1 MTPQDKDAFEEL
13 LANCADEPIR
23 FPGAIQ
29 PHGLLLTLTEPG
41 LDIIQVS
48 ANVETLLALPPQ
60 SLIGQ
65 PLGALLGDAHARTVK
80 QALEQSALL
89 DVPPMLFELNN
100 MVFEGFVHRHQ
111 GVLILELEI
120 HVENFQPRNVAGNQT
135 HLGRMLQRLQAATTL
150 QALYDISVREIQA
163 MTGYDRVLIYRFEE
177 EGHGQ
182 VIAEASDPSMEVYNG
197 LFFPAS
203 DIPEQARELYRTNWL
218 RIIPDADYDPVPLV
232 PKLRPDIQAPLDLSF
247 AMLRSV
253 SPIHCQYM
261 KNMGVLSSMSI
272 SLMKGD
278 KLWGLISCGN
288 RQPLHVP
295 HELRM
300 ACQTIGQVLSLQIS
314 AMESLEISRQREA
327 KMQTLA
333 LLNQAMI
340 DSPQNVFDGLAGQPL
355 ALMALTGAGGIA
367 IIEDK
372 TLHRYGNCPE
382 PQEIRALH
390 KWLQD
395 SGEPVFASHH
405 LSSVYPPAA
414 QFQQVASGVL
424 AMSLPK
430 PVDNGVL
437 WFRPEVKESINWS
450 GDPRKPL
457 DLENS
462 DAGLRLRP
470 RTSFEIWKVEMAG
483 ISTKWSHGDL
493 FAANDLRRSALEND
507 LARQVRRE
515 QDAVR
520 ARDDLVAVVSHDL
533 RNPMTVISML
543 CGMMQKTFSS
553 DGPHTSRRIT
563 TAIDTMQQA
572 AARMNILLEDLLDTS
587 KIDAGRY
594 TITPQKLDVRHM
606 FEEAQTLLTPLALD
620 KDISISFEADPD
632 LSIHADPER
641 LFQVLSNLVSNA
653 IKFTPRLGT
662 VGVQATSV
670 GNEIVFT
677 VRDSGEGIP
686 KENLPH
692 VFERYWTV
700 KDGNPTG
707 TGLGLYITQGIV
719 EAHGGR
725 IVAESEPGGGAL
737 FRFTVPASIEGVE

>member
-1 MTPQDKDAFEEL
+1 MTPQDKQAFEEL

-29 PHGLLLTLTEPG
+29 PHGLLLTLSEPA
-41 LDIIQVS
+41 LEIIQVS
-48 ANVETLLALPPQ
+48 ANVESLLGRPAPE
-60 SLIGQ
+60 LIGQ
-65 PLGALLGDAHARTVK
+65 PLQSLIGDEHAAQVRQTLQQPTLSDSAPLLFR
-80 QALEQSALL
+80 
-89 DVPPMLFELNN
+89 LND
-100 MVFEGFVHRHQ
+100 MAFEGLLHRHQ

-120 HVENFQPRNVAGNQT
+120 HVENFQPRNVAGSET
-135 HLGRMLQRLQAATTL
+135 HLGRMLQRLQGATTL
-150 QALYDISVREIQA
+150 QALYDISVKEIQA

-182 VIAEASDPSMEVYNG
+182 VIAEASDPSMEVFNG

-218 RIIPDADYDPVPLV
+218 RIIPDAAYEPVPLV
-232 PKLRPDIQAPLDLSF
+232 PKLRPDTQTPLDLSF
-247 AMLRSV
+247 ATLRSV

-272 SLMKGD
+272 SLLKGD

-288 RQPLHVP
+288 REPLHVP
-295 HELRM
+295 HELRA

-314 AMESLEISRQREA
+314 AMEALEVSRQREA
-327 KMQTLA
+327 KVDALA
-333 LLNQAMI
+333 MLNQAMI
-340 DSPQNVFDGLAGQPL
+340 DSPQNVFDGLANQPEV
-355 ALMALTGAGGIA
+355 LMALTGAGGIA

-372 TLHRYGNCPE
+372 QLHRYGNCPA
-382 PQEIRALH
+382 PDEIRALH

-395 SGEPVFASHH
+395 SGEAVFSSHH
-405 LSSVYPPAA
+405 LASVYPPAA
-414 QFQQVASGVL
+414 HYQQVASGVL

-437 WFRPEVKESINWS
+437 WFRPEVKENINWS

-515 QDAVR
+515 QEAVR
-520 ARDDLVAVVSHDL
+520 ARDELVAVVSHDL

-543 CGMMQKTFSS
+543 CGMMQKAFSS
-553 DGPHTSRRIT
+553 DGPHTSRRIS

-572 AARMNILLEDLLDTS
+572 AGRMNTLLEDLLDTS

-594 TITPQKLDVRHM
+594 TITPQKLDVGQM
-606 FEEAQTLLTPLALD
+606 FEEAQSLLAPLAID
-620 KDISISFEADPD
+620 KDISISFEADAD
-632 LSIHADPER
+632 LSIHGDPER
-641 LFQVLSNLVSNA
+641 LFQVLSNLIGNA

-662 VGVQATSV
+662 VGVRAKSV
-670 GNEIVFT
+670 GDEIVFT

-692 VFERYWTV
+692 VFDRYWTV

-725 IVAESEPGGGAL
+725 IVAESEPGQGSE
-737 FRFTVPASIEGVE
+737 FRFTVPRLD

>member
-1 MTPQDKDAFEEL
+1 MNLQDQQAFEEL

-29 PHGLLLTLTEPG
+29 PHGLLLTLTEPA
-41 LDIIQVS
+41 LQIIQVS
-48 ANVETLLALPPQ
+48 ANVETLLARAPE

-65 PLGALLGDAHARTVK
+65 PLHSLIGVEHTAQVLEALQ
-80 QALEQSALL
+80 QATFSEAAPLR
-89 DVPPMLFELNN
+89 FELNGTA
-100 MVFEGFVHRHQ
+100 FEGLLHRHQ

-120 HVENFQPRNVAGNQT
+120 HVKNFEPRNVAGVKT

-150 QALYDISVREIQA
+150 QALYDISVKEIQA

-182 VIAEASDPSMEVYNG
+182 VIAEASDPSMEVFNG

-218 RIIPDADYDPVPLV
+218 RIIPNADYQPVPLV
-232 PKLRPDIQAPLDLSF
+232 PKLRPDTQTPLDLSF
-247 AMLRSV
+247 ATLRSV

-272 SLMKGD
+272 SLLKGD

-314 AMESLEISRQREA
+314 AMETLELTRQREEKVEA
-327 KMQTLA
+327 LA

-340 DSPQNVFDGLAGQPL
+340 DSPQNVFDGLAQQP
-355 ALMALTGAGGIA
+355 AMLMALVNAGGIA

-372 TLHRYGNCPE
+372 QLHRYGNCPE
-382 PQEIRALH
+382 PEAIRALH
-390 KWLQD
+390 KWLQAR
-395 SGEPVFASHH
+395 GEPVFASHH

-414 QFQQVASGVL
+414 HYQSVASGVL

-437 WFRPEVKESINWS
+437 WFRPEAKENINWS

-515 QDAVR
+515 QEAVR
-520 ARDDLVAVVSHDL
+520 ARDELVAVVSHDL

-543 CGMMQKTFSS
+543 CGMMQKAFSS
-553 DGPHTSRRIT
+553 EGAHTSRRIS

-572 AARMNILLEDLLDTS
+572 TTRMNTLLEDLLDTS

-594 TITPQKLDVRHM
+594 SITPQALDVGLI
-606 FEEAQTLLTPLALD
+606 FEEAQSLLSPLAHD
-620 KDISISFEADPD
+620 KDISISFQADPD
-632 LSIHADPER
+632 LRIHADPER
-641 LFQVLSNLVSNA
+641 LFQVLSNLVGNA
-653 IKFTPRLGT
+653 IKFTPRMGT
-662 VGVQATSV
+662 VGVHAKSV
-670 GNEIVFT
+670 GDEIVFI

-686 KENLPH
+686 KEHLPH
-692 VFERYWTV
+692 VFDRYWTV
-700 KDGNPTG
+700 KEGNPTG

-719 EAHGGR
+719 EAHGGQ
-725 IVAESEPGGGAL
+725 IVAESEPGQGSE
-737 FRFTVPASIEGVE
+737 FRFTVPRLA

>member
-1 MTPQDKDAFEEL
+1 MNPQDQQAFEEL

-29 PHGLLLTLTEPG
+29 PHGLLLTLTEPA
-41 LDIIQVS
+41 LQIIQVS
-48 ANVETLLALPPQ
+48 ANVETLLARAPE

-65 PLGALLGDAHARTVK
+65 PLHSLIGAEHTAQVL
-80 QALEQSALL
+80 QALQQATFSEAAPLR
-89 DVPPMLFELNN
+89 FELNGTE
-100 MVFEGFVHRHQ
+100 FEGLLHRHQ

-120 HVENFQPRNVAGNQT
+120 HVKNFQPRNVAGVNT

-150 QALYDISVREIQA
+150 QALYDISVKEIQA

-182 VIAEASDPSMEVYNG
+182 VIAEASDPSMEVFNG

-218 RIIPDADYDPVPLV
+218 RIIPNADYQPVPLV
-232 PKLRPDIQAPLDLSF
+232 PKLRPDTQTPLDLSF
-247 AMLRSV
+247 ATLRSV

-272 SLMKGD
+272 SLLKGD

-314 AMESLEISRQREA
+314 AMETLELTRQREEKVEA
-327 KMQTLA
+327 LA
-333 LLNQAMI
+333 RLNQAMV
-340 DSPQNVFDGLAGQPL
+340 DSPQNVFDGLAQQP
-355 ALMALTGAGGIA
+355 ATLMALVNAGGIA

-372 TLHRYGNCPE
+372 QLHRYGNCPE
-382 PQEIRALH
+382 PEEIRALH
-390 KWLQD
+390 KWLQAR
-395 SGEPVFASHH
+395 GEPVFASHH

-414 QFQQVASGVL
+414 QYQSVASGVL

-437 WFRPEVKESINWS
+437 WFRPEVKENINWS

-462 DAGLRLRP
+462 DAGMRLRP

-483 ISTKWSHGDL
+483 ISAKWSHGDR

-515 QDAVR
+515 QAAVQ

-543 CGMMQKTFSS
+543 CGMMQKAFSS
-553 DGPHTSRRIT
+553 EGAHTSRRIS

-572 AARMNILLEDLLDTS
+572 TARMNTLLEDLLDTS

-594 TITPQKLDVRHM
+594 SITPQALEVGHI
-606 FEEAQTLLTPLALD
+606 FEEAQALLSPLAHD
-620 KDISISFEADPD
+620 KDISISFQADPD
-632 LSIHADPER
+632 LRIHADPER
-641 LFQVLSNLVSNA
+641 LFQVLSNLVGNA
-653 IKFTPRLGT
+653 IKFTPRMGT
-662 VGVQATSV
+662 VGVHAKSV
-670 GNEIVFT
+670 GDEIVFI

-686 KENLPH
+686 KEHLPH
-692 VFERYWTV
+692 VFDRYWTI
-700 KDGNPTG
+700 KEGNPTG

-719 EAHGGR
+719 EAHGGQ
-725 IVAESEPGGGAL
+725 IVAESEPGQGSE
-737 FRFTVPASIEGVE
+737 FRFTVPRLA

>member
-1 MTPQDKDAFEEL
+1 MTPQDKEAFEEL

-29 PHGLLLTLTEPG
+29 PHGLLLTLSEPD
-41 LDIIQVS
+41 LSIIQIS
-48 ANVETLLALPPQ
+48 ANVETLLARPAQ
-60 SLIGQ
+60 ELIGQ
-65 PLGALLGDAHARTVK
+65 PLQSLIGDAHAAQVRE
-80 QALEQSALL
+80 ALQQPSLSDA
-89 DVPPMLFELNN
+89 PPLHFRLNGTA
-100 MVFEGFVHRHQ
+100 FEGLLHRHQ
-111 GVLILELEI
+111 DVLILELEI
-120 HVENFQPRNVAGNQT
+120 HVENFQPRNVAGTET
-135 HLGRMLQRLQAATTL
+135 HLGRMLARLQKAQSL
-150 QALYDISVREIQA
+150 QALYDISVKEIQA
-163 MTGYDRVLIYRFEE
+163 MTGYDRVLIYRFED

-182 VIAEASDPSMEVYNG
+182 VIAEASDPSMEVFNG

-218 RIIPDADYDPVPLV
+218 RIIPNADYQPVPLV
-232 PKLRPDIQAPLDLSF
+232 PKLRPDTQTPLDLSF
-247 AMLRSV
+247 ATLRSV

-272 SLMKGD
+272 SLLKGD
-278 KLWGLISCGN
+278 RLWGLISCGN

-295 HELRM
+295 HELRT

-314 AMESLEISRQREA
+314 AMEALEVSRQREEKVEA
-327 KMQTLA
+327 LT

-340 DSPQNVFDGLAGQPL
+340 DSPQNVFDGLANQPEV
-355 ALMALTGAGGIA
+355 LMALANAGGIA

-372 TLHRYGNCPE
+372 QLHRYGSCPE
-382 PQEIRALH
+382 PEAIRTLH
-390 KWLQD
+390 KWLQER
-395 SGEPVFASHH
+395 GEPVFSSHH
-405 LSSVYPPAA
+405 LASVYPPAA
-414 QFQQVASGVL
+414 QYQQVASGVL

-437 WFRPEVKESINWS
+437 WFRPEVKENINWS

-462 DAGLRLRP
+462 DVGLRLRP
-470 RTSFEIWKVEMAG
+470 RTSFEIWKIEMAG

-515 QDAVR
+515 QEAVR
-520 ARDDLVAVVSHDL
+520 ARDELVAVVSHDL

-543 CGMMQKTFSS
+543 CGMMQKAFSS
-553 DGPHTSRRIT
+553 DGPHTSRRIS

-572 AARMNILLEDLLDTS
+572 AGRMNTLLEDLLDTS

-594 TITPQKLDVRHM
+594 TIAPQKLDVAQM
-606 FEEAQTLLTPLALD
+606 FEEAQSLLAPLALD

-632 LSIHADPER
+632 LNIHADPER
-641 LFQVLSNLVSNA
+641 LFQVLSNLVGNA
-653 IKFTPRLGT
+653 IKFTPRLGK
-662 VGVQATSV
+662 VDVHAKSV
-670 GNEIVFT
+670 GDEIVFS

-686 KENLPH
+686 KDHLPH
-692 VFERYWTV
+692 VFDRYWTV
-700 KDGNPTG
+700 KEGNPNG

-725 IVAESEPGGGAL
+725 IVAESEPGRGSE
-737 FRFTVPASIEGVE
+737 FRFTVPRLD

>member
-1 MTPQDKDAFEEL
+1 MNPQDKKDFEEL

-29 PHGLLLTLTEPG
+29 PHGLLLTLSEPA
-41 LDIIQVS
+41 LEIIQVS
-48 ANVETLLALPPQ
+48 ANVETLLDRAPEA
-60 SLIGQ
+60 LIGQ
-65 PLGALLGDAHARTVK
+65 PLVDLLGEVHTAQVREALQQAAFFDAPRLYLH
-80 QALEQSALL
+80 
-89 DVPPMLFELNN
+89 LNGTA
-100 MVFEGFVHRHQ
+100 FEGLLHRHQ

-120 HVENFQPRNVAGNQT
+120 HVENFQPRNVAGSQT
-135 HLGRMLQRLQAATTL
+135 NLGRMLQRLQAATTL
-150 QALYDISVREIQA
+150 QALYDISVKEIQA
-163 MTGYDRVLIYRFEE
+163 ITGYDRVLIYRFEE

-182 VIAEASDPSMEVYNG
+182 VIAEASDPSMEVFNG

-218 RIIPDADYDPVPLV
+218 RIIPNADYQPVPLV
-232 PKLRPDIQAPLDLSF
+232 PKLRPDTQTPLDLSF
-247 AMLRSV
+247 ATLRSV

-272 SLMKGD
+272 SLLKGD

-295 HELRM
+295 HELRT

-314 AMESLEISRQREA
+314 AMEALEVSRQREEKVEA
-327 KMQTLA
+327 LA

-340 DSPQNVFDGLAGQPL
+340 DSPQNVFDGLANQPQV
-355 ALMALTGAGGIA
+355 LMALADAGGVA

-372 TLHRYGNCPE
+372 QLHRYGNCPE
-382 PQEIRALH
+382 PEDIRALH
-390 KWLQD
+390 RWLQE
-395 SGEPVFASHH
+395 SAEPVFASHH
-405 LSSVYPPAA
+405 LASVYPPAA
-414 QFQQVASGVL
+414 QFPQVASGVL

-437 WFRPEVKESINWS
+437 WFRAEVKENINWS

-462 DAGLRLRP
+462 DSGMRLRP

-483 ISTKWSHGDL
+483 ISAKWSHGDL

-515 QDAVR
+515 QEAVR
-520 ARDDLVAVVSHDL
+520 ARDELVAVVSHDL

-543 CGMMQKTFSS
+543 CGMMQKAFSS
-553 DGPHTSRRIT
+553 DGPHTSRRIS

-572 AARMNILLEDLLDTS
+572 AGRMNTLLEDLLDTS

-594 TITPQKLDVRHM
+594 SITPQKLDVSQM
-606 FEEAQTLLTPLALD
+606 FEEAQALLAPLALD
-620 KDISISFEADPD
+620 KDISISFAADPD
-632 LSIHADPER
+632 LRIHADPER
-641 LFQVLSNLVSNA
+641 LFQVLSNLVGNA
-653 IKFTPRLGT
+653 IKFTPRLGS
-662 VGVQATSV
+662 VGVHAKSV
-670 GNEIVFT
+670 GNEIVFI

-686 KENLPH
+686 KEHLPH
-692 VFERYWTV
+692 VFDRYWTV
-700 KDGNPTG
+700 KEGNPTG
-707 TGLGLYITQGIV
+707 TGLGLYISQGIV
-719 EAHGGR
+719 EAHGGQ
-725 IVAESEPGGGAL
+725 IFADSEPGQGSE
-737 FRFTVPASIEGVE
+737 FRFTVPRLD

>member
-1 MTPQDKDAFEEL
+1 MNPQDQEAFEEL
-13 LANCADEPIR
+13 LANCANEPIR
-23 FPGAIQ
+23 TPGAIQ
-29 PHGLLLTLTEPG
+29 PHGLLLTLSEPA
-41 LDIIQVS
+41 LHIIQVS
-48 ANVETLLALPPQ
+48 ANVETLLAREPQ
-60 SLIGQ
+60 ALIGQ
-65 PLGALLGDAHARTVK
+65 PLHSLLGDAYAAAVRE
-80 QALEQSALL
+80 ALHQPSFSDAGPLQLRLNGTAFDGLL
-89 DVPPMLFELNN
+89 
-100 MVFEGFVHRHQ
+100 HRHQ

-120 HVENFQPRNVAGNQT
+120 HVENFQPRNVAGT
-135 HLGRMLQRLQAATTL
+135 PRHLGRMLHRLQGAQSL
-150 QALYDISVREIQA
+150 QALYDISVKEIQA

-182 VIAEASDPSMEVYNG
+182 VIAEASDPSMETFNG

-218 RIIPDADYDPVPLV
+218 RIIPNADYQPVPLL
-232 PKLRPDIQAPLDLSF
+232 PQLRPDTQAPLDLSF
-247 AMLRSV
+247 ATLRSV

-272 SLMKGD
+272 SLMQGD

-295 HELRM
+295 HELRI

-327 KMQTLA
+327 KLDALA
-333 LLNQAMI
+333 VLNQAMI
-340 DSPQNVFDGLAGQPL
+340 DSPQNVFDGLANQPQI
-355 ALMALTGAGGIA
+355 LMALTNAGGIA

-372 TLHRYGNCPE
+372 QLHRYGNCPE
-382 PQEIRALH
+382 PEQIRALH
-390 KWLQD
+390 KWLQE
-395 SGEPVFASHH
+395 SGEPVFASHQ

-437 WFRPEVKESINWS
+437 WFRPEVRENISWS

-457 DLENS
+457 DLQNS
-462 DAGLRLRP
+462 DSGLRLSP

-507 LARQVRRE
+507 LARQVHRE
-515 QDAVR
+515 QEAVR
-520 ARDDLVAVVSHDL
+520 ARDELVAVVSHDL

-543 CGMMQKTFSS
+543 CGMMQRTFSS
-553 DGPHTSRRIT
+553 DGPHTSRRIS

-572 AARMNILLEDLLDTS
+572 TARMNTLLEDLLDTS

-594 TITPQKLDVRHM
+594 VIQPRLLDVAQI
-606 FEEAQTLLTPLALD
+606 FEETQSLLGPLALD
-620 KDISISFEADPD
+620 KDISISFEADSE
-632 LSIHADPER
+632 LKVHADPER
-641 LFQVLSNLVSNA
+641 LFQVLSNLISNA
-653 IKFTPRLGT
+653 IKFTPRTGS
-662 VGVQATSV
+662 VGVKASV
-670 GNEIVFT
+670 DGQNIVFS
-677 VRDSGEGIP
+677 VRDTGEGIAP
-686 KENLPH
+686 EHLPR
-692 VFERYWTV
+692 VFDRYWTM
-700 KDGNPTG
+700 KEGNPTG
-707 TGLGLYITQGIV
+707 TGLGLYISQGIV
-719 EAHGGR
+719 EAHGGH
-725 IVAESEPGGGAL
+725 IEASSEPGQGTE
-737 FRFTVPASIEGVE
+737 FRFTVPVVMNDL

>member
-1 MTPQDKDAFEEL
+1 MNPQDKKDFEEL

-29 PHGLLLTLTEPG
+29 PHGLLLTLSEPA
-41 LDIIQVS
+41 LEIIQIS
-48 ANVETLLALPPQ
+48 ANVETLLGRAPEA
-60 SLIGQ
+60 LIGQ
-65 PLGALLGDAHARTVK
+65 PLVDFLGEVHTAQVREALQQAAFFDAPRLYLH
-80 QALEQSALL
+80 
-89 DVPPMLFELNN
+89 LNGTA
-100 MVFEGFVHRHQ
+100 FEGLLHRHQ

-120 HVENFQPRNVAGNQT
+120 HVKNFQPRNVAGSQT
-135 HLGRMLQRLQAATTL
+135 NLGRMLQRLQAATTL
-150 QALYDISVREIQA
+150 QALYDISVKEIQA
-163 MTGYDRVLIYRFEE
+163 ITGYDRVLIYRFEE

-182 VIAEASDPSMEVYNG
+182 VIAEASDPSMEVFNG

-218 RIIPDADYDPVPLV
+218 RIIPNADYQPVPLV
-232 PKLRPDIQAPLDLSF
+232 PKLRPDTQTPLDLSF
-247 AMLRSV
+247 ATLRSV

-272 SLMKGD
+272 SLLKGD

-295 HELRM
+295 HELRT

-314 AMESLEISRQREA
+314 AMEALEVSRQREEKVEA
-327 KMQTLA
+327 LA

-340 DSPQNVFDGLAGQPL
+340 DSPQNVFDGLANQPQV
-355 ALMALTGAGGIA
+355 LMALADAGGVA

-372 TLHRYGNCPE
+372 QLHRYGNCPE
-382 PQEIRALH
+382 PEDIRALH
-390 KWLQD
+390 KWLQE
-395 SGEPVFASHH
+395 SAEPVFASHH
-405 LSSVYPPAA
+405 LASVYPPAA
-414 QFQQVASGVL
+414 QYPHVASGVL

-437 WFRPEVKESINWS
+437 WFRAEVKENINWS

-462 DAGLRLRP
+462 DSGMRLRP
-470 RTSFEIWKVEMAG
+470 RSSFEIWKVEMAG
-483 ISTKWSHGDL
+483 ISAKWSHGDL

-515 QDAVR
+515 QEAVR
-520 ARDDLVAVVSHDL
+520 ARDELVAVVSHDL

-543 CGMMQKTFSS
+543 CGMMQKAFSS
-553 DGPHTSRRIT
+553 DGPHTSRRIS

-572 AARMNILLEDLLDTS
+572 AGRMNTLLEDLLDTS

-594 TITPQKLDVRHM
+594 SITPQKLDVSQM
-606 FEEAQTLLTPLALD
+606 FEEAQALLAPLALD
-620 KDISISFEADPD
+620 KDISISFAADPD
-632 LSIHADPER
+632 LRIHADPER
-641 LFQVLSNLVSNA
+641 LFQVLSNLVGNA
-653 IKFTPRLGT
+653 IKFTPRLGS
-662 VGVQATSV
+662 VGVHAKSV
-670 GNEIVFT
+670 GNEIVFI

-686 KENLPH
+686 KEHLPH
-692 VFERYWTV
+692 VFDRYWTV
-700 KDGNPTG
+700 KEGNPTG
-707 TGLGLYITQGIV
+707 TGLGLYISQGIV
-719 EAHGGR
+719 EAHGGQ
-725 IVAESEPGGGAL
+725 IFADSEPGQGSE
-737 FRFTVPASIEGVE
+737 FRFTVPRLD

>member
-1 MTPQDKDAFEEL
+1 MNPQDSQAFEEL

-29 PHGLLLTLTEPG
+29 PHGLLLTLTEPA
-41 LDIIQVS
+41 LQIIQVS
-48 ANVETLLALPPQ
+48 ANVETLLARAPE

-65 PLGALLGDAHARTVK
+65 PLHSLIGAEHAAQVLEALQ
-80 QALEQSALL
+80 QATFSEAEPLR
-89 DVPPMLFELNN
+89 FELNGTA
-100 MVFEGFVHRHQ
+100 FEGLLHRHQ

-120 HVENFQPRNVAGNQT
+120 HVKNFQPRNVAGVNT

-150 QALYDISVREIQA
+150 QALYDISVKEIQA

-182 VIAEASDPSMEVYNG
+182 VIAEASDPSMEVFNG

-218 RIIPDADYDPVPLV
+218 RIIPNADYQPVPLV
-232 PKLRPDIQAPLDLSF
+232 PKLRPDTQTPLDLSF
-247 AMLRSV
+247 ATLRSV

-272 SLMKGD
+272 SLLKGD

-314 AMESLEISRQREA
+314 AMESLELTRQREEKVEA
-327 KMQTLA
+327 LA
-333 LLNQAMI
+333 RLNQAMV
-340 DSPQNVFDGLAGQPL
+340 DSPQNVFDGLAQQP
-355 ALMALTGAGGIA
+355 ATLMALVNAGGIA

-372 TLHRYGNCPE
+372 QLHRYGNCPE
-382 PQEIRALH
+382 PEDIRALH
-390 KWLQD
+390 KWLQAR
-395 SGEPVFASHH
+395 GEPVFASHH

-414 QFQQVASGVL
+414 QYQSVASGVL

-437 WFRPEVKESINWS
+437 WFRPEVKENINWS

-483 ISTKWSHGDL
+483 ISTKWSHGDR

-515 QDAVR
+515 QEAVQ

-543 CGMMQKTFSS
+543 CGMMQKAFSS
-553 DGPHTSRRIT
+553 EGAHTSRRIS

-572 AARMNILLEDLLDTS
+572 TARMNTLLEDLLDTS

-594 TITPQKLDVRHM
+594 SITPQALEVGLI
-606 FEEAQTLLTPLALD
+606 FEEAQALLSPLAHD
-620 KDISISFEADPD
+620 KDISISFQADPD
-632 LSIHADPER
+632 LRIHADPER
-641 LFQVLSNLVSNA
+641 LFQVLSNLVGNA
-653 IKFTPRLGT
+653 IKFTPRMGT
-662 VGVQATSV
+662 VGVHAKSV
-670 GNEIVFT
+670 GDEIVFI

-686 KENLPH
+686 KEHLPH
-692 VFERYWTV
+692 VFDRYWTV
-700 KDGNPTG
+700 KEGNPTG

-719 EAHGGR
+719 EAHGGQ
-725 IVAESEPGGGAL
+725 IVAESEPGQGSE
-737 FRFTVPASIEGVE
+737 FRFTVPRLA

>member
-1 MTPQDKDAFEEL
+1 MTPQDKDAFEQL

-41 LDIIQVS
+41 LEIIQVS
-48 ANVETLLALPPQ
+48 ANVDTLLAREPQTLIGRPLQ
-60 SLIGQ
+60 SLIG
-65 PLGALLGDAHARTVK
+65 DAHTKAVRE
-80 QALEQSALL
+80 ALQQPTLFDAPPLHFRVNGTAFDGLL
-89 DVPPMLFELNN
+89 
-100 MVFEGFVHRHQ
+100 HRHQ

-135 HLGRMLQRLQAATTL
+135 NLGRMLQRLQAATTL
-150 QALYDISVREIQA
+150 QALYDISVKEIQA

-182 VIAEASDPSMEVYNG
+182 VIAEASDSSMELFNG

-203 DIPEQARELYRTNWL
+203 DIPEQARELYRINWL
-218 RIIPDADYDPVPLV
+218 RIIPNADYQPVPLV
-232 PKLRPDIQAPLDLSF
+232 PKLRPDTQTPLDLSF
-247 AMLRSV
+247 ATLRSV

-272 SLMKGD
+272 SLMRGD
-278 KLWGLISCGN
+278 QLWGLISCGN

-295 HELRM
+295 HELRT

-314 AMESLEISRQREA
+314 AMEALELSRQRDEKLEA
-327 KMQTLA
+327 LA

-340 DSPQNVFDGLAGQPL
+340 DSPQNVFDGLARQPQV
-355 ALMALTGAGGIA
+355 LMALAEAGGIA

-372 TLHRYGNCPE
+372 QLHRYGNCPE
-382 PQEIRALH
+382 PEQIRALH
-390 KWLQD
+390 KWLQER
-395 SGEPVFASHH
+395 GEPVFASHH
-405 LSSVYPPAA
+405 LASVYPPAA
-414 QFQQVASGVL
+414 HYQQVASGVL

-430 PVDNGVL
+430 PVDNGVM
-437 WFRPEVKESINWS
+437 WFRPEVKENVKWS

-515 QDAVR
+515 QEAVR

-553 DGPHTSRRIT
+553 DGPHTSRRIA

-572 AARMNILLEDLLDTS
+572 AGRMNTLLEDLLDTS

-594 TITPQKLDVRHM
+594 TITPQKLDVTQM
-606 FEEAQTLLTPLALD
+606 FEEAQALLAPLALD

-632 LSIHADPER
+632 LRIHADPER

-662 VGVQATSV
+662 VGVHAKSS
-670 GNEIVFT
+670 GDDIVFT
-677 VRDSGEGIP
+677 VQDSGEGIP
-686 KENLPH
+686 QDHLPH
-692 VFERYWTV
+692 VFDRYWTA
-700 KDGNPTG
+700 KEGNPNG

-725 IVAESEPGGGAL
+725 IVAESAPGQGAL
-737 FRFTVPASIEGVE
+737 FRFTVPAAVDLPE

>member
-1 MTPQDKDAFEEL
+1 MNPQDPQAFEEL

-29 PHGLLLTLTEPG
+29 PHGLLLTLTEPA
-41 LDIIQVS
+41 LQIIQVS
-48 ANVETLLALPPQ
+48 ANVETLLARAPE

-65 PLGALLGDAHARTVK
+65 PLHSLIGAEHTAQVL
-80 QALEQSALL
+80 QALQQATFSEAAPLR
-89 DVPPMLFELNN
+89 FELNGTE
-100 MVFEGFVHRHQ
+100 FEGLLHRHQ

-120 HVENFQPRNVAGNQT
+120 HVKNFQPRNVAGVNT

-150 QALYDISVREIQA
+150 QALYDISVKEIQA

-182 VIAEASDPSMEVYNG
+182 VIAEASDPSMEVFNG

-218 RIIPDADYDPVPLV
+218 RIIPNADYQPVPLV
-232 PKLRPDIQAPLDLSF
+232 PKLRPDTQTPLDLSF
-247 AMLRSV
+247 ATLRSV

-272 SLMKGD
+272 SLLKGD

-314 AMESLEISRQREA
+314 AMETLELTRQREEKVEA
-327 KMQTLA
+327 LA
-333 LLNQAMI
+333 RLNQAMI
-340 DSPQNVFDGLAGQPL
+340 DSPQNVFDGLAQQP
-355 ALMALTGAGGIA
+355 ATLMALVNAGGIA

-372 TLHRYGNCPE
+372 QLHRYGNCPE
-382 PQEIRALH
+382 PEEIRALH
-390 KWLQD
+390 KWLQAR
-395 SGEPVFASHH
+395 GEPVFASHH

-414 QFQQVASGVL
+414 QYQAVASGVL
-424 AMSLPK
+424 ALSLPK

-437 WFRPEVKESINWS
+437 WFRPEVKENINWS

-515 QDAVR
+515 QEAVR
-520 ARDDLVAVVSHDL
+520 ARDELVAVVSHDL

-543 CGMMQKTFSS
+543 CGMMQKAFSS
-553 DGPHTSRRIT
+553 EGAHTSRRIS

-572 AARMNILLEDLLDTS
+572 TARMNTLLEDLLDTS

-594 TITPQKLDVRHM
+594 SITPQPLDVGLI
-606 FEEAQTLLTPLALD
+606 FEEAQSLLSPLAHD
-620 KDISISFEADPD
+620 KDISISFQADPD
-632 LSIHADPER
+632 LRIHADPER
-641 LFQVLSNLVSNA
+641 LFQVLSNLVGNA
-653 IKFTPRLGT
+653 IKFTPRMGT
-662 VGVQATSV
+662 VGVHAKSV
-670 GNEIVFT
+670 GDEIVFI

-686 KENLPH
+686 KEHLPH
-692 VFERYWTV
+692 VFDRYWTV
-700 KDGNPTG
+700 KEGNPTG

-719 EAHGGR
+719 EAHGGQ
-725 IVAESEPGGGAL
+725 IVAESEPGQGSE
-737 FRFTVPASIEGVE
+737 FRFTVPRLA

>member
-1 MTPQDKDAFEEL
+1 MTPQDQQAFEEL

-29 PHGLLLTLTEPG
+29 PHGLLLTLNEPA
-41 LDIIQVS
+41 LEIVQVS
-48 ANVETLLALPPQ
+48 ANVATLLDREPLG
-60 SLIGQ
+60 LIGQ
-65 PLGALLGDAHARTVK
+65 PLAQLIGDAEAAQVREALL
-80 QALEQSALL
+80 QPALSDTPPLHFRLNGTAFDGLL
-89 DVPPMLFELNN
+89 
-100 MVFEGFVHRHQ
+100 HRHQ

-135 HLGRMLQRLQAATTL
+135 HLGRMLQRLHAATSL
-150 QALYDISVREIQA
+150 QALYDISVKEIQA

-182 VIAEASDPSMEVYNG
+182 VIAEASDPSMEVFNG

-218 RIIPDADYDPVPLV
+218 RIIPNADYQPVPLL
-232 PKLRPDIQAPLDLSF
+232 PKLRPDTDTPLDLSF
-247 AMLRSV
+247 ATLRSV

-272 SLMKGD
+272 SLLKGD

-295 HELRM
+295 HELRA

-314 AMESLEISRQREA
+314 AMEALEISRQREA
-327 KMQTLA
+327 KVAALA

-340 DSPQNVFDGLAGQPL
+340 DSPQNVFDGLANQPQV
-355 ALMALTGAGGIA
+355 LMALNNAGGIA
-367 IIEDK
+367 IIEDNQ
-372 TLHRYGNCPE
+372 LHRYGNCPE
-382 PQEIRALH
+382 PAQIRALH

-395 SGEPVFASHH
+395 SGEPVFASHN
-405 LSSVYPPAA
+405 LASVYPPAA
-414 QFQQVASGVL
+414 EYQQVASGVL

-437 WFRPEVKESINWS
+437 WFRPEVKENINWS

-515 QDAVR
+515 QEAVR
-520 ARDDLVAVVSHDL
+520 ARDELVAVVSHDL

-543 CGMMQKTFSS
+543 CGMMQKAFSS
-553 DGPHTSRRIT
+553 DGPHTSRRIS

-572 AARMNILLEDLLDTS
+572 AGRMNTLLEDLLDTS

-594 TITPQKLDVRHM
+594 SITPQKLDVGQM
-606 FEEAQTLLTPLALD
+606 FEEAQALLAPLALD
-620 KDISISFEADPD
+620 KDISISFAADPD
-632 LSIHADPER
+632 LRIHADPER
-641 LFQVLSNLVSNA
+641 LFQVLSNLVGNA

-662 VGVQATSV
+662 VGVHAKSV
-670 GNEIVFT
+670 GDEIVFT

-686 KENLPH
+686 KEHLPH
-692 VFERYWTV
+692 VFDRYWTV
-700 KDGNPTG
+700 KEGNPNG

-725 IVAESEPGGGAL
+725 IVAESEPGQGSE
-737 FRFTVPASIEGVE
+737 FRFTVPRLD

>member
-1 MTPQDKDAFEEL
+1 MSPEDQDAFEAL
-13 LANCADEPIR
+13 LANCANEPIR

-29 PHGLLLTLTEPG
+29 PHGLLLTLSEPA
-41 LDIIQVS
+41 LEILQVS
-48 ANVETLLALPPQ
+48 ANAETLLGREPQ
-60 SLIGQ
+60 ALIGQ
-65 PLGALLGDAHARTVK
+65 TLDSLLGGQLVAALRQTLQQPVLSNESPLGV
-80 QALEQSALL
+80 
-89 DVPPMLFELNN
+89 ELNG
-100 MVFEGFVHRHQ
+100 MTFDGLLHRHD
-111 GVLILELEI
+111 GVLILELEV
-120 HVENFQPRNVAGNQT
+120 HTGHFAPGSVAGNLT
-135 HLGRMLQRLQAATTL
+135 NLGRMLQRLQGATSL

-182 VIAEASDPSMEVYNG
+182 VIAEASDPSMEVFNG

-203 DIPEQARELYRTNWL
+203 DIPQQARELYRKNWL
-218 RIIPDADYDPVPLV
+218 RIIPDADYQAVPLV
-232 PKLRPDIQAPLDLSF
+232 PTLRPDNGEPLDLTF
-247 AMLRSV
+247 ASLRSV

-272 SLMKGD
+272 SLLKDGE
-278 KLWGLISCGN
+278 LWGLISCGN

-300 ACQTIGQVLSLQIS
+300 ACQAIGQVLSLQIS
-314 AMESLEISRQREA
+314 AMEALEVSRQREEKVEA
-327 KMQTLA
+327 LA

-340 DSPQNVFDGLAGQPL
+340 DSPQNVFDGLAGQPEV
-355 ALMALTGAGGIA
+355 LMALTGAAGIA

-372 TLHRYGNCPE
+372 QLHRYGNCPE
-382 PQEIRALH
+382 PEAIRALH
-390 KWLQD
+390 KWLQQG
-395 SGEPVFASHH
+395 GEPVFASHN
-405 LSSVYPPAA
+405 LSAVYPPAEA
-414 QFQQVASGVL
+414 FQHVASGVL

-450 GDPRKPL
+450 GDPKKPL

-462 DAGLRLRP
+462 ETGLRLRP

-483 ISTKWSHGDL
+483 ISRKWSHGDL

-507 LARQVRRE
+507 LARQVLRE
-515 QDAVR
+515 QQAVR
-520 ARDDLVAVVSHDL
+520 TRDDLVAVVSHDL

-543 CGMMQKTFSS
+543 CGMMQKSFSS
-553 DGPHTSRRIT
+553 DGPHASRRIS

-572 AARMNILLEDLLDTS
+572 AGRMSTLLDDLLDTS

-594 TITPQKLDVRHM
+594 SISPKTLDVGQI
-606 FEEAQTLLTPLALD
+606 FEETQALLAPLALN
-620 KDISISFEADPD
+620 KNISIAFESEPE
-632 LSIHADPER
+632 LKIHADPER
-641 LFQVLSNLVSNA
+641 LFQVLSNLVGNA

-662 VGVQATSV
+662 VGVHAAL
-670 GNEIVFT
+670 GGDEIVFT
-677 VRDSGEGIP
+677 VKDNGEGIP
-686 KENLPH
+686 AEQLPH
-692 VFERYWTV
+692 VFERYWTM
-700 KDGNPTG
+700 KEGNPNG

-725 IVAESEPGGGAL
+725 IEARSEVGKGTE
-737 FRFTVPASIEGVE
+737 FRFTMPLGN

>member
-29 PHGLLLTLTEPG
+29 PHGLLLTLTEPE
-41 LDIIQVS
+41 LEIIQVS
-48 ANVETLLALPPQ
+48 ANVDTLLAREPQTLIGRPLQ
-60 SLIGQ
+60 SLIG
-65 PLGALLGDAHARTVK
+65 DAHAKAVRE
-80 QALEQSALL
+80 ALQQPTLF
-89 DVPPMLFELNN
+89 DVPPLRFKINGTA
-100 MVFEGFVHRHQ
+100 FEGLLHRHE

-135 HLGRMLQRLQAATTL
+135 NLGRMLQRLQAATTL
-150 QALYDISVREIQA
+150 QELYDVSVKEIQA

-182 VIAEASDPSMEVYNG
+182 VIAEASDPSMEVFNG

-218 RIIPDADYDPVPLV
+218 RIIPNADYQPVPLV
-232 PKLRPDIQAPLDLSF
+232 PKLRPDTQTPLDLSF
-247 AMLRSV
+247 ATLRSV

-272 SLMKGD
+272 SLMRGD
-278 KLWGLISCGN
+278 QLWGLISCGN

-295 HELRM
+295 HELRT
-300 ACQTIGQVLSLQIS
+300 ACQTIGQVLSLQIN
-314 AMESLEISRQREA
+314 AMEALELSRQRDE
-327 KMQTLA
+327 KLESLA

-340 DSPQNVFDGLAGQPL
+340 DSPENVFDGLAQQPQV
-355 ALMALTGAGGIA
+355 LMALARAGGIA

-372 TLHRYGNCPE
+372 QLHRYGSCPE
-382 PQEIRALH
+382 PDEIRALH
-390 KWLQD
+390 KWLQE
-395 SGEPVFASHH
+395 SGKPVFASHH
-405 LSSVYPPAA
+405 LASVYPPAA
-414 QFQQVASGVL
+414 QYQQVASGVL

-430 PVDNGVL
+430 PVDNGVM
-437 WFRPEVKESINWS
+437 WFRPEVKENIQWS

-462 DAGLRLRP
+462 NAGLRLRP

-493 FAANDLRRSALEND
+493 YAANDLRRSALEND

-515 QDAVR
+515 QEAVR
-520 ARDDLVAVVSHDL
+520 ARDELVAVVSHDL

-553 DGPHTSRRIT
+553 DGPHTSRRIS

-572 AARMNILLEDLLDTS
+572 AGRMNTLLEDLLDTS

-594 TITPQKLDVRHM
+594 TITPQKLDVAQM
-606 FEEAQTLLTPLALD
+606 FEEAQALLAPLALD
-620 KDISISFEADPD
+620 KDISISFEADPE
-632 LSIHADPER
+632 LRIQADPER

-662 VGVQATSV
+662 VGVHAESC
-670 GNEIVFT
+670 GGEIVFT

-686 KENLPH
+686 AEHLPH
-692 VFERYWTV
+692 VFDRYWTM
-700 KDGNPTG
+700 KEGNPTG
-707 TGLGLYITQGIV
+707 TGLGLYISQGIV

-725 IVAESEPGGGAL
+725 IVAESVLGQGAL
-737 FRFTVPASIEGVE
+737 FKFTLPAAVDGVK

>member
-1 MTPQDKDAFEEL
+1 MSPQDQEAFEEL
-13 LANCADEPIR
+13 LANCANEPIR

-29 PHGLLLTLTEPG
+29 PHGLLLTLGEPA
-41 LDIIQVS
+41 LEIIQIS
-48 ANVETLLALPPQ
+48 ANVETLLGRAPQ
-60 SLIGQ
+60 TLIGHPLASLIGDEPTAAVREALQQ
-65 PLGALLGDAHARTVK
+65 PAFFDA
-80 QALEQSALL
+80 
-89 DVPPMLFELNN
+89 PPLYFHLNGTT
-100 MVFEGFVHRHQ
+100 FEGLLHRHD

-120 HVENFQPRNVAGNQT
+120 HVENFRSLNVAGNQT
-135 HLGRMLQRLQAATTL
+135 HLGRMLQRLQAATSL
-150 QALYDISVREIQA
+150 QALYDICVKELQA

-182 VIAEASDPSMEVYNG
+182 VIAEASSPSMELFNG

-203 DIPEQARELYRTNWL
+203 DIPQQARELYRTNWL
-218 RIIPDADYDPVPLV
+218 RIIPNADYEPVPLV
-232 PKLRPDIQAPLDLSF
+232 PRLRPDTQAPLDLSF
-247 AMLRSV
+247 ATLRSV

-272 SLMKGD
+272 SLLKGD
-278 KLWGLISCGN
+278 QLWGLISCGN

-295 HELRM
+295 HELRV

-314 AMESLEISRQREA
+314 AMEALEISRQREA
-327 KMQTLA
+327 KVEALA
-333 LLNQAMI
+333 RLNQAMV
-340 DSPQNVFDGLAGQPL
+340 DSAQDVFDGLAREPQT
-355 ALMALTGAGGIA
+355 LMKLVDAGGVA
-367 IIEDK
+367 IIEGK
-372 TLHRYGNCPE
+372 QLHCHGNCPQ

-390 KWLQD
+390 QWLQAG
-395 SGEPVFASHH
+395 GEPVFASHH
-405 LSSVYPPAA
+405 LSSVYPAA
-414 QFQQVASGVL
+414 AGYQQVASGVL
-424 AMSLPK
+424 AISLPK
-430 PVDNGVL
+430 PVENGVL

-450 GDPRKPL
+450 GNPRKPL
-457 DLENS
+457 DLENTET
-462 DAGLRLRP
+462 GLRLRP

-515 QDAVR
+515 QEAVR

-553 DGPHTSRRIT
+553 DGPHTSRRIS

-572 AARMNILLEDLLDTS
+572 AGRMNTLLEDLLDTS

-594 TITPQKLDVRHM
+594 TIKPRKLDVGQM
-606 FEEAQTLLTPLALD
+606 FEEAQSLLAPLARD

-632 LSIHADPER
+632 LRIHADPER
-641 LFQVLSNLVSNA
+641 LFQVLSNLVGNA

-662 VGVQATSV
+662 VGVRAQSS
-670 GNEIVFT
+670 GNDIVFT
-677 VRDSGEGIP
+677 VRDSGEGIAQ
-686 KENLPH
+686 EHLPH
-692 VFERYWTV
+692 VFSRYWTL
-700 KDGNPTG
+700 KEGNPTG

-719 EAHGGR
+719 HAHGGK
-725 IVAESEPGGGAL
+725 IVASSEPGQGAE
-737 FRFTVPASIEGVE
+737 FRFTLPMFKESA